1 MCFPR
6 CLFGQLDKTTK
17 LAVAGMNL
25 MACAM
30 FTGMLGPQGCPSG
43 HWCDLCSL
51 LLFSGYEETLMRL
64 AAILAKH
71 FADSRIVGTGKAA
84 LLCSGVMMF
93 QVWLVPLLVAH
104 QTSVGIYLLNLLSAL
119 CLHVQ
124 REAGHCPCL
133 VCPAYSSV
141 RYMTWG
147 TLLRAGLTYQL
158 LASQIWG

>member
-1 MCFPR
+1 
-6 CLFGQLDKTTK
+6 
-17 LAVAGMNL
+17 

-30 FTGMLGPQGCPSG
+30 STGVLGPQGCPSG
-43 HWCDLCSL
+43 RWRDPCSL
-51 LLFSGYEETLMRL
+51 LLFAGYEETLMRL

-84 LLCSGVMMF
+84 LLCFGVIML
-93 QVWLVPLLVAH
+93 QGWPVPLSVAH

-124 REAGHCPCL
+124 REAGHCS
-133 VCPAYSSV
+133 CPARPAYCRV

-147 TLLRAGLTYQL
+147 ILLRTGFMSQL
-158 LASQIWG
+158 VACQIWG